1 MSVAT
6 DNNPA
11 TPASGGH
18 PHPPAGTVEWALAA
32 AIRDATRIGDLLDA
46 LRSARLWLPLPDGGP
61 QVTRD
66 GAVNL
71 PTVTYLGGEF
81 VPAYTSAELLA
92 QLAGGTDRSPASAV
106 PQTALPQTTGP
117 HTTASHAAV
126 APQTLPHLVVRA
138 ADLASLLPPGIG
150 IALNPGASESVPIY
164 PQGVAFLAADDDA
177 ADLSRVS
184 VGPVPEQSDAL
195 FAEIDAGL
203 AGIPAVSRA
212 DAAWLSVR
220 FSGEGLLVSV
230 TLDDPANYVVRDE
243 VVTALE
249 QAAARHDSGFPI
261 DVTFPGV
268 SEPDYLD
275 RWIAAFG
282 TQFYQRAG

>member
-11 TPASGGH
+11 TPARGEQ
-18 PHPPAGTVEWALAA
+18 PHLPAGTVEWALTA

-46 LRSARLWLPLPDGGP
+46 LRSARIWLPLPAGGP
-61 QVTRD
+61 QVTRE

-92 QLAGGTDRSPASAV
+92 QLAGGADGAAASDPV
-106 PQTALPQTTGP
+106 PPET
-117 HTTASHAAV
+117 V
-126 APQTLPHLVVRA
+126 PHLVVRA
-138 ADLASLLPPGIG
+138 ADLASLLPPGVG
-150 IALNPGASESVPIY
+150 IALNPGATESVPIY
-164 PQGVAFLAADDDA
+164 PHGVAFLAADDDA

-184 VGPVPEQSDAL
+184 VGPVPEQPEAL

-203 AGIPAVSRA
+203 AGIPAVSKA

-220 FSGEGLLVSV
+220 FSGEGLVVSV
-230 TLDDPANYVVRDE
+230 TLDDPANFAVRDE

-249 QAAARHDSGFPI
+249 LAAARHDAGFPI

-268 SEPDYLD
+268 SDPDYLD

-282 TQFYQRAG
+282 TRFYQRAD

>member
-11 TPASGGH
+11 TPPRGGH
-18 PHPPAGTVEWALAA
+18 QDLPAGTVEWALAA

-46 LRSARLWLPLPDGGP
+46 LRSARLWLPLPAGGP
-61 QVTRD
+61 QVSRD
-66 GAVNL
+66 GSVCL

-81 VPAYTSAELLA
+81 VPAYTSAELLT
-92 QLAGGTDRSPASAV
+92 QLAGRDDAGAAADA
-106 PQTALPQTTGP
+106 ALPATVLPAT
-117 HTTASHAAV
+117 V
-126 APQTLPHLVVRA
+126 PHLAVRA

-150 IALNPGASESVPIY
+150 IALNPGATESVPIY
-164 PQGVAFLAADDDA
+164 PQGVAFLAADDAA

-184 VGPVPEQSDAL
+184 VGPVPEQPDAL

-203 AGIPAVSRA
+203 ARIPAVSQA

-220 FSGEGLLVSV
+220 FSGEGLVVSV
-230 TLDDPANYVVRDE
+230 TLDDPADDAVREE

-249 QAAARHDSGFPI
+249 QAAALASQDAGFPI
-261 DVTFPGV
+261 DVTFPGE

-275 RWIAAFG
+275 RWITAFG
-282 TQFYQRAG
+282 TRFYQRAG

>member
-18 PHPPAGTVEWALAA
+18 KHLAAGTVEWALAA
-32 AIRDATRIGDLLDA
+32 AIRDAAKIGDLLEA
-46 LRSARLWLPLPDGGP
+46 LRSARLWLPLPPGGP

-66 GAVNL
+66 GAVTL

-92 QLAGGTDRSPASAV
+92 QLAGGDSHGDATPAV
-106 PQTALPQTTGP
+106 RPET
-117 HTTASHAAV
+117 V
-126 APQTLPHLVVRA
+126 PHLVVRA

-150 IALNPGASESVPIY
+150 LALNPGATESVPIY
-164 PQGVAFLAADDDA
+164 PQGVSFLAADDTA
-177 ADLSRVS
+177 ADLSRIS
-184 VGPVPEQSDAL
+184 VGPMPEQPDTL
-195 FAEIDAGL
+195 FAEIDARL
-203 AGIPAVSRA
+203 ARIPAVSRA

-220 FSGEGLLVSV
+220 FSGEGLVVSV
-230 TLDDPANYVVRDE
+230 TLDDPANPAVRDE
-243 VVTALE
+243 VVTVLE
-249 QAAARHDSGFPI
+249 QAAAAAASQDAGFPI
-261 DVTFPGV
+261 DVTFPGE

-282 TQFYQRAG
+282 TPFYQRAG